1 MENSKLGFI
10 YKIVNTENTDFY
22 IGSTSGTLKIR
33 LKTHFYSI
41 DKKPNIKLYKL
52 MMDLGKDKFN
62 IELVENVIYSNIEEL
77 RKKEQEY
84 IERLK
89 PSLNSINAFG
99 KDKEKIRLN
108 QKRKYDKHK
117 EKTRIKHKENYELN
131 KEKILLRVHKYAEEH
146 KEEIKERGIKYREK
160 NKETIKARK
169 SKKEICEC
177 GTEYTHDHKSRHLR
191 SKFHL
196 NFIENKLI

>member
-22 IGSTSGTLKIR
+22 IGSTLRTLKIR
-33 LKTHFYSI
+33 LQAHYKTVA
-41 DKKPNIKLYKL
+41 KKPNIKLYKL
-52 MMDLGKDKFN
+52 MTDIGKDKFN
-62 IELVENVIYSNIEEL
+62 IELVENIIYSNIDEL

-84 IERLK
+84 TERLK
-89 PSLNSINAFG
+89 PSLNSKNAFG
-99 KDKEKIRLN
+99 RNKEKIRLK
-108 QKRKYDKHK
+108 QKKG
-117 EKTRIKHKENYELN
+117 YELN

-160 NKETIKARK
+160 NKETIKAKK

-177 GTEYTHDHKSRHLR
+177 GTEYTHVHKSRHLR